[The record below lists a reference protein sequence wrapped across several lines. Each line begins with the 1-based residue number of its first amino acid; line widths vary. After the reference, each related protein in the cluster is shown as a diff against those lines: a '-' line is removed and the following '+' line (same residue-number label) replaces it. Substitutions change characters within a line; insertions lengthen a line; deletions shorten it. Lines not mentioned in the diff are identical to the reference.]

1 MSRSIYLCA
10 LSAVAICLLF
20 GESAAQAA
28 VQENQTEGQ
37 ETNAEETSQQT
48 TADLRFAEPLLLSQG
63 TLQIGGTIM
72 LGVTLPLDDESDN
85 HFGYSVMPHVGI
97 FVIDNLELM
106 LYVGHYGAVGG
117 GDYIGDNFHFGAAV
131 RWIFDI
137 DSIIYPY
144 LGARF
149 HMSFFGYGGGDLN
162 TAISAGVPAGI
173 LIGLNR
179 HVAIDIGLS
188 FNYNQTISGPFKESP
203 GELYIPAGYFGIEAF
218 F

>member
-10 LSAVAICLLF
+10 LSTVAICLLF

-63 TLQIGGTIM
+63 TLQLGGIISF
-72 LGVTLPLDDESDN
+72 GVRLPLDDESDN
-85 HFGYSVMPHVGI
+85 SFGYSVMPHVGI
-97 FVIDNLELM
+97 FVIDNLELA

-117 GDYIGDNFHFGAAV
+117 GDYYGDNFQFGANV
-131 RWIFDI
+131 RWVFDI
-137 DSIIYPY
+137 DTIIYPY

-149 HMSFFGYGGGDLN
+149 GMSFFGLVGEGVN

-188 FNYNQTISGPFKESP
+188 LNYNQTVSGPFKESP
-203 GELYIPAGYFGIEAF
+203 GQLYIPAGYLGIEAF